1 MATPAAARGSSRCL
15 QTPDAHVP
23 GRRAP
28 GYWPCTDVLDR
39 RSSRRPVLF
48 RRGFLCGHGCRDL
61 AIPPRRRQLATEAT
75 WRTPHR
81 TFVCRTR
88 GREVDWL
95 IGRRRR
101 RRLLGTSPSWC
112 DCWPLMRWSRR
123 AMESG
128 EQVNLSS
135 IRCLGSAVQRP
146 YPLHRILICAF
157 LHDLH
162 FAVDHTRVTHSTPL
176 HSTVMIIHDA
186 CPRHKD
192 EIHPSPS

>member
-48 RRGFLCGHGCRDL
+48 RRGFYVDMAAAILRFLCGGGSLVARRHGGRGTARLC
-61 AIPPRRRQLATEAT
+61 AA
-75 WRTPHR
+75 
-81 TFVCRTR
+81 RTR
-88 GREVDWL
+88 GPEVDWL

-101 RRLLGTSPSWC
+101 RRRCLLGTSPSWC
-112 DCWPLMRWSRR
+112 DCWPLMRWPRR
-123 AMESG
+123 AIEPG

-135 IRCLGSAVQRP
+135 IRCLGSAV
-146 YPLHRILICAF
+146 
-157 LHDLH
+157 
-162 FAVDHTRVTHSTPL
+162 
-176 HSTVMIIHDA
+176 
-186 CPRHKD
+186 
-192 EIHPSPS
+192 